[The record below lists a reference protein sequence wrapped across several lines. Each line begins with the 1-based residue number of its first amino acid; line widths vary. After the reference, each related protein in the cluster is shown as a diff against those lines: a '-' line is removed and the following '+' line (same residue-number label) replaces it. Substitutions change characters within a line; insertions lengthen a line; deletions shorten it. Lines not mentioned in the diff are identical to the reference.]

1 MSLPDSSKEKSES
14 AVKEKLKT
22 GDEVVL
28 DSPGTRKVL
37 INASWS
43 LYETSPQF

>member
-1 MSLPDSSKEKSES
+1 MWLPDSSKEKTES
-14 AVKEKLKT
+14 AVKEKD

-43 LYETSPQF
+43 LNETSPQF